1 MKTQWHKLLIG
12 AVAVLGVATPVLA
25 YVEATP
31 VAVADTGAGAAV
43 SQQAILHI
51 PSMTCSNKSCE
62 TTVYLSLIRTPG
74 VSGVRIDEGAQDVV
88 VQYDPTKTSSAKLL
102 VVVRN
107 AGYPGTLVV
116 PRKS

>member
-1 MKTQWHKLLIG
+1 MNSQWHKLLIG
-12 AVAVLGVATPVLA
+12 AVGVVGVAAPVLA
-25 YVEATP
+25 HVEAAP
-31 VAVADTGAGAAV
+31 VAVAAA

-62 TTVYLSLIRTPG
+62 TTVYLSLMRTPG

-88 VQYDPTKTSSAKLL
+88 VQYDPAKTSPRKLL
-102 VVVRN
+102 ATVRS